1 MNETPASGSAVV
13 ESQTFN
19 EGKFGGSE
27 PQEAVKP
34 PVPSPAED
42 LRHIQGL
49 LAGGIFPGNM
59 APQVVKSW
67 NLLEHMAQQIEKEA
81 NVSK

>member
-1 MNETPASGSAVV
+1 MNETAPVV
-13 ESQTFN
+13 EAQFN
-19 EGKFGGSE
+19 PEAKCE
-27 PQEAVKP
+27 NPNAEAVKA
-34 PVPSPAED
+34 PVVGPAED

-67 NLLEHMAQQIEKEA
+67 NLLEHMAQQIEKAA